1 MRTWARW
8 TAQAAMFT
16 ASFVAAGAGSVGI
29 ASAGTTSGN
38 NSIGGGN
45 QVSVPISIP
54 VNVCG
59 NAIAVLGDAF
69 AFCKGG
75 ASVSHDSGD
84 GSSAG
89 PRTSG
94 NESILGGNQVSA
106 PISVPVN
113 VCGNAIALLG
123 DASAFCKGGASVSR
137 DSGDS
142 GDGSSARTSGN
153 ESILGGNQVRVP
165 VNAPVNVC
173 GNAVNSPAFCKGG
186 ASVHTEGSSSEGA
199 GPRTSGNE
207 SILGGNQVFAPVSV
221 PVNVCGN
228 AVAVLGDAFAFC
240 KGGAWTGSPMSSSS
254 SGMTHLLAQRSYGA
268 GAMPARSVVQQS
280 ALTGAAAGLTRLPVL
295 AGLAGLGGSVSQV
308 AGSSAGTARPAQGTL
323 LSASSP
329 AAPGMGSGSLFAL
342 AFGALLAGAASL
354 IAAGRRLSIRKAG
367 R

>member
-54 VNVCG
+54 VSICG
-59 NAIAVLGDAF
+59 NAVALLGGAF
-69 AFCKGG
+69 AACEGG

-89 PRTSG
+89 P
-94 NESILGGNQVSA
+94 Q
-106 PISVPVN
+106 
-113 VCGNAIALLG
+113 
-123 DASAFCKGGASVSR
+123 
-137 DSGDS
+137 
-142 GDGSSARTSGN
+142 TSGN

-165 VNAPVNVC
+165 VSVPVSVC
-173 GNAVNSPAFCKGG
+173 GNAVNAPARCEGS
-186 ASVHTEGSSSEGA
+186 ASVQSAGRDSEGA

-207 SILGGNQVFAPVSV
+207 SILGGNQVSV
-221 PVNVCGN
+221 PVKVPVSICGN
-228 AVAVLGDAFAFC
+228 AVAVLGAAFAGC
-240 KGGAWTGSPMSSSS
+240 EGGAWTGAPMSTSATR
-254 SGMTHLLAQRSYGA
+254 MTHLLAQRSYGA
-268 GAMPARSVVQQS
+268 RAMSAKSVVQHS

-295 AGLAGLGGSVSQV
+295 AGLAGSVSQA
-308 AGSSAGTARPAQGTL
+308 AGGSAATARPAQATL

-329 AAPGMGSGSLFAL
+329 AAPGMGSGSMFAL

-354 IAAGRRLSIRKAG
+354 IAAGRRLSVRKAG